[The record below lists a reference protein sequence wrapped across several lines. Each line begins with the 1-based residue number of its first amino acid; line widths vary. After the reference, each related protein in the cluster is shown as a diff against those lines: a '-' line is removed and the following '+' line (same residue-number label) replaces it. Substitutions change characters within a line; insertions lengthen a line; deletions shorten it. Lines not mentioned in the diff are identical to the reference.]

1 MFADRAAFVAQG
13 GRGGDGALSFRR
25 EKYVPKGGPDGGDG
39 GRGGSVVLLADA
51 DLRDLSS
58 FRGKGH
64 FRAERGRHGEGS
76 NRRGRDGQDVVLRV
90 PVGTQ
95 VFDGEGRLVADLA
108 HGGARALL
116 AHGGRGGAGNRRF
129 ATATRRA
136 PRVSEPGLPGEE
148 VTAELRLKLLAD
160 AALLGFP
167 NAGKSSLLRRISN
180 ATPKVAEYPFTTIAP
195 VLGTVEATDGRQLVV
210 ADVPGLLEGASLG
223 VGLGDEF
230 LAHLERARLLLHVI
244 DAHEDDVA
252 ERFRTIDREL
262 EAYGAGLAERPQIV
276 VLNKIDLLPEPP
288 AFGIE
293 DPRVLAVVPV
303 SAATGAGID
312 ELVRAL
318 FESVPEPG
326 PRAADSAED
335 ELADYLVYRPR
346 PPHRRSFRVLRSER
360 GFVLTGRNVAA
371 LTEAEIEEAL
381 REAGARK
388 GAEVVIGD
396 ESFELG

>member
-1 MFADRAAFVAQG
+1 MTSPSG
-13 GRGGDGALSFRR
+13 SGRSTG
-25 EKYVPKGGPDGGDG
+25 
-39 GRGGSVVLLADA
+39 
-51 DLRDLSS
+51 
-58 FRGKGH
+58 
-64 FRAERGRHGEGS
+64 
-76 NRRGRDGQDVVLRV
+76 
-90 PVGTQ
+90 
-95 VFDGEGRLVADLA
+95 
-108 HGGARALL
+108 
-116 AHGGRGGAGNRRF
+116 
-129 ATATRRA
+129 
-136 PRVSEPGLPGEE
+136 
-148 VTAELRLKLLAD
+148 
-160 AALLGFP
+160 
-167 NAGKSSLLRRISN
+167 
-180 ATPKVAEYPFTTIAP
+180 
-195 VLGTVEATDGRQLVV
+195 
-210 ADVPGLLEGASLG
+210 
-223 VGLGDEF
+223 
-230 LAHLERARLLLHVI
+230 
-244 DAHEDDVA
+244 
-252 ERFRTIDREL
+252 EL